1 MKFQHGKQTITK
13 SLVAKQK
20 SSHQLTMWYSMV
32 APIFRRWT
40 RAAPGAL
47 DVFAFSTDDV
57 TALTF
62 YQLAAVNQL
71 LDIVTD
77 PAPGAGVR
85 YEIALFKNGLDTGR
99 HWFTNSLDAASAGRV
114 AIGPVDLLPG
124 QMQMSVAQ
132 RAGALAAVNF
142 VTKLLTA

>member
-1 MKFQHGKQTITK
+1 
-13 SLVAKQK
+13 
-20 SSHQLTMWYSMV
+20 MV

-47 DVFAFSTDDV
+47 DVFAFASDDV

-62 YQLAAVNQL
+62 YNLAVNNQI
-71 LDIVTD
+71 LDIVSD
-77 PAPGAGVR
+77 PAPGAGVA

-99 HWFTNSLDAASAGRV
+99 HWFSRTLDPASAGRV
-114 AIGPVDLLPG
+114 AIGPVDIAAG
-124 QMQMSVAQ
+124 QMQFNVAQ
-132 RAGALAAVNF
+132 RLGALAAYNF